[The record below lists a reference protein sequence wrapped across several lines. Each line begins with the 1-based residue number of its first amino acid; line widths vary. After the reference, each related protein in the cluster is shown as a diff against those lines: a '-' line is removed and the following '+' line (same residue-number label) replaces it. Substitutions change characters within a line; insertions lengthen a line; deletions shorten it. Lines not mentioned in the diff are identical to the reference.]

1 MEYNYRLHTFA
12 NNWRKIQAHNQ
23 RNHTFKSTGEPLFP
37 QASERRRGGNI
48 ADLERK
54 QFLALAGERV
64 LSGILGV
71 ESRDSDSENVFA
83 EPQIIALK
91 RI

>member
-1 MEYNYRLHTFA
+1 MYSSVEYNYRLHTFA

-48 ADLERK
+48 SDLGRK
-54 QFLALAGERV
+54 
-64 LSGILGV
+64 
-71 ESRDSDSENVFA
+71 
-83 EPQIIALK
+83 
-91 RI
+91 